1 MSSKIVPSISK
12 NTRTSRDRTLA
23 AKKLAEE
30 AVKASALA
38 DNVDSEVSRLRV
50 LVAALD
56 GNISQQRLAIQ
67 LLNSTGA
74 TAGQLSA
81 ANSQLSATLERRKA
95 LNDQLLAAEVDSTS
109 IKSNQEAIGSIA
121 VAQAAALVTVNAA
134 GTYAGTIS
142 PAGAGVANNNASAV
156 REAYFSNRSSFID
169 RIQAPN
175 NQPSAVSSASQLW
188 ETSGSSKGMICTSE
202 QVLKA
207 WNSGSNKPQGATG
220 GGNYAFQFQY
230 NPGTVAMSYFTS
242 PNVDVTMMTSG
253 QEMFNLAGVSGS
265 QGSISFQVIINRIFD
280 MQYYNSAGGWNAGG
294 GPEIYPVRPAKG
306 DYSDIYK
313 KGTMYDVEYL
323 LRVLMGT
330 TMNSYL
336 RGENTA
342 DMGWLPAIPVELHL
356 GKGLRYLGV
365 VNSLNLNHM
374 IFDHRMVPLFSTLD
388 IAFARLPDYPA
399 SGTTATA

>member
-1 MSSKIVPSISK
+1 MSSKVTPSVTK

-23 AKKLAEE
+23 AKKLTQEATKSSAIAE
-30 AVKASALA
+30 KI
-38 DNVDSEVSRLRV
+38 DNVVADLRSRV
-50 LVAALD
+50 IVAD
-56 GNISQQRLAIQ
+56 GTISLQKLAIQ
-67 LLNSTGA
+67 DLIISGA
-74 TAGQLSA
+74 PAGDLAA
-81 ANSQLSATLERRKA
+81 ANAQLVKSIELRKA
-95 LNDQLLAAEVDSTS
+95 LDDQLIAAERSSTS
-109 IKSNQEAIGSIA
+109 VKSLQESAGTIA
-121 VAQAAALVTVNAA
+121 VATAASLVTVNAA
-134 GTYAGTIS
+134 GTYSGTIS
-142 PAGAGVANNNASAV
+142 PAGAGVAKNNASAV
-156 REAYFSNRSSFID
+156 REAYFSNRSSFIE
-169 RIQAPN
+169 RVQSPN

-188 ETSGSSKGMICTSE
+188 TSGSSSKGMICTSE

-207 WNSGSNKPQGATG
+207 WNSGSNSPQGATG

-230 NPGTVAMSYFTS
+230 NPGTVSMSYYTS
-242 PNVDVTMMTSG
+242 PNVDVTMITSG
-253 QEMFNLAGVSGS
+253 AEMFNLAGVSGS
-265 QGSISFQVIINRIFD
+265 QGSISFQIIINRIFD
-280 MQYYNSAGGWNAGG
+280 MQYYTSGG
-294 GPEIYPVRPAKG
+294 GFKSGYGSDIYPVRPATS
-306 DYSDIYK
+306 DYPDIYK

-374 IFDHRMVPLFSTLD
+374 IFDHRMVPLFTTLD

>member
-1 MSSKIVPSISK
+1 MPSKITPSIAK
-12 NTRTSRDRTLA
+12 NTRTSRDRRLA

-38 DNVDSEVSRLRV
+38 ETVDAEVSHLRV
-50 LVAALD
+50 LVISLD
-56 GNISQQRLAIQ
+56 GNISQQKLAIQ
-67 LLNSTGA
+67 QLNATGA
-74 TAGQLSA
+74 TAGQLAA
-81 ANSQLSATLERRKA
+81 ANAQLASSIERRKA
-95 LNDQLLAAEVDSTS
+95 VNDQLIAAESSSTTV
-109 IKSNQEAIGSIA
+109 KSNQESIGSIA
-121 VAQAAALVTVNAA
+121 VASAAALVTVNAA
-134 GTYAGTIS
+134 GTYSGTIS

-169 RIQAPN
+169 RIQGPN

-188 ETSGSSKGMICTSE
+188 ETSGASKGMICTSE

-207 WNSGSNKPQGATG
+207 WNTGSNKPQGSTG

-230 NPGTVAMSYFTS
+230 NPGTVSMSYFTS

-280 MQYYNSAGGWNAGG
+280 MQYYTTGGGWNVGG
-294 GPEIYPVRPAKG
+294 SPDIYPVRPTKG
-306 DYSDIYK
+306 DYQDIYK

-356 GKGLRYLGV
+356 GKGLRYLGT

-374 IFDHRMVPLFSTLD
+374 IFDHRMVPLFTTLD
-388 IAFARLPDYPA
+388 ISFARLPDYPA